1 MLKGG
6 KNIMLF
12 CPHCGTKLNEEEKY
26 CIKCGTQITDDIRSR
41 LQEKK
46 TFNKRWYLPIFIFAG
61 LIISFISYYFIL
73 QHYMTQ
79 AKNLY
84 IEGEQ
89 QILEEK
95 YEEAQHLFQKSLA
108 YKENFKQAQISLS
121 FTNKALSIMAAL
133 EDIPTLIKNNDYEQA
148 LQIITDAENSL
159 KNYQGPA
166 VNELIHNLI
175 EQRNDLNVEQIN
187 NTLKDDL
194 SIDDLKIVLWEAE
207 AIKNKEAEELTEQIR
222 QQIIDYTFS
231 KASDQLNKKHFK
243 DALLLVEDG
252 LKYAPQSDKLQSLQQ
267 TIDKEKIA
275 FETAQQQRIEQ
286 AINMAAEEQEL
297 NENDAVK
304 LDYVKLDYDE
314 QGKLVVRGKVK
325 SVATIP
331 INSVFVEYKIVTKK
345 GVDIVSNRV
354 FAYPDRLYPDEEGQF
369 EFTHYDLDDKR
380 KDLEIE
386 VDKITWYT
394 D

>member
-6 KNIMLF
+6 KNIMLI

-46 TFNKRWYLPIFIFAG
+46 TFNKRWYLPIFIFAC

-133 EDIPTLIKNNDYEQA
+133 EDIPTLVKNNDYEQA
-148 LQIITDAENSL
+148 LQMITDAENSL

-194 SIDDLKIVLWEAE
+194 SIDDLRIVLWEADD
-207 AIKNKEAEELTEQIR
+207 IKIKEAEELTEQIR

-304 LDYVKLDYDE
+304 LDYVKL
-314 QGKLVVRGKVK
+314 
-325 SVATIP
+325 
-331 INSVFVEYKIVTKK
+331 
-345 GVDIVSNRV
+345 
-354 FAYPDRLYPDEEGQF
+354 
-369 EFTHYDLDDKR
+369 
-380 KDLEIE
+380 
-386 VDKITWYT
+386 
-394 D
+394 